1 MQVIEGQVLISPSDI
16 TAAAACEFAWLRSLD
31 VRLGRIDTLP
41 EAVDPLMD
49 RAAELG
55 LLHEQRHLDSL
66 TAIHGP
72 SGVVTID
79 SPGGDLDALAE
90 ACEATLA
97 ALHARTP
104 VVYQAALRDGDLRG
118 FADFLVLDA
127 DGRYVVQDSKLARS
141 AKVPAL
147 LQIAAYAD
155 ILERHG
161 IPIASHGVLVLGNGL
176 ESVHDLSTVIPVYRA
191 RRQALTELLT
201 AHLVGTEVVA
211 WGDVPACGHCA
222 VCTEEVEN
230 HRDLLLVAGLR
241 MTQREKL
248 MSAGITTIDDLA
260 AHSGPLPG
268 IGHDTYTRLQRQAR
282 LQIRQESQSQPVY
295 EVIDRE
301 PLTALPAPSPGD
313 IFFDF
318 EGDPMWQ
325 DPSDRSWGLEYLF
338 GVIEADSGRFVTYW
352 ADDRRQ
358 ERAALRNFL
367 DYVAQR
373 RRTWPDMHI
382 YHYANYERHTLLRLA
397 GQFGTG
403 EDEVDDLLRTGAL
416 VDLYPVVRGAIQVGT
431 RSYGLKAL
439 EPLFMPGHREG
450 DVTSA
455 GDSVVQYAAYCAERE
470 RGDDAAAAE
479 LRQQILD
486 YNEQDC
492 RSTQLL
498 RDWLL
503 GFAGT
508 EPLATAPSAPHN
520 TGSAAAEEAAVAD
533 PLWALAGDG
542 ERTPMQ
548 QGFALLAAA
557 VGFHRREDKPFWWG
571 HFDRLDNPPDTWAD
585 ARDALLIEDCVVLQD
600 WEKPGK
606 KNHRRHLRARGTL
619 QPGSCLERD
628 RSAYLLYDW
637 PHPAGLS
644 DGGGTSRGHTNAEI
658 TLVAQDAD
666 SAVFEVVE
674 ALPKTADPF
683 PQLPMA
689 AAPTPGPSAKP
700 LQRAIRGIAS
710 SAASG
715 QLPTPIANLLLR
727 EPPALTTPGLP
738 AVADDD
744 FVGAITEAV
753 RALDDS
759 TLAVQGPPGS
769 GKTHTAA
776 HVIARLVKDDGWRVG
791 VVSQGHSAVN
801 HLLDGIVKAGVD
813 PERVGKKD
821 KPEGCLWRDVATAK
835 TAEFLADHEGIGCV
849 LGGTA
854 WDFASDRVGPAQ
866 LDLLVVDEA
875 GQFSLAN
882 TIAVS
887 RSCQRLL
894 LLGDPQ
900 QLPQVSQGT
909 HPEPVDV
916 SALGWLSQE
925 AILPAELGYFLH
937 TTWRMHPDLCRAVS
951 EHSYAGRLT
960 AHSCTS
966 ERDLRDDQ
974 RRPVTAGLIAEHV
987 DHQGNSVMSAEE
999 ADRIAELAREALTC
1013 QWQPIPHAHHRPV
1026 LPEDVLIVAPYNA
1039 QVDLIRRTLAA
1050 QGLAGFRVGT
1060 VDKFQGQQAAMVL
1073 VSMAASSHDDVPR
1086 GMEFLLS
1093 PNRLNVAVSRAQWR
1107 TVVVHS
1113 TRLTDYLPATPER
1126 LDELGRF
1133 MKLLTTPA
1141 GEPSSPAPA
1150 PLRI

>member
-1 MQVIEGQVLISPSDI
+1 MAAI
-16 TAAAACEFAWLRSLD
+16 TGC
-31 VRLGRIDTLP
+31 RLGRIDTLP

-66 TAIHGP
+66 TAIHSP
-72 SGVVTID
+72 AGVVTIE

-161 IPIASHGVLVLGNGL
+161 IPIAHQGVLVLGNGL

-201 AHLVGTEVVA
+201 AHLAGTEVVA

-241 MTQREKL
+241 MTQREKF

-260 AHSGPLPG
+260 AHPGPIQG

-658 TLVAQDAD
+658 TLVAQDAGQRGLRGGG
-666 SAVFEVVE
+666 S
-674 ALPKTADPF
+674 TAEDRGPV
-683 PQLPMA
+683 PATAHGRRSHPRTQRQATA
-689 AAPTPGPSAKP
+689 ACHPRHRLVCGIRTVAHAHRQPPAARTTGADHARTPGGRRRRLRGRHHRGRPRARRLDSRGPGPARQRQDPHGRPRHRAPGEGRRLAGRRRLAGAQRRQPPSGRHRQSGCRSGP
-700 LQRAIRGIAS
+700 
-710 SAASG
+710 SG
-715 QLPTPIANLLLR
+715 QEGQTR
-727 EPPALTTPGLP
+727 GLP
-738 AVADDD
+738 LE
-744 FVGAITEAV
+744 GRRHRE
-753 RALDDS
+753 
-759 TLAVQGPPGS
+759 
-769 GKTHTAA
+769 
-776 HVIARLVKDDGWRVG
+776 DGG
-791 VVSQGHSAVN
+791 V
-801 HLLDGIVKAGVD
+801 
-813 PERVGKKD
+813 PRR
-821 KPEGCLWRDVATAK
+821 PRR
-835 TAEFLADHEGIGCV
+835 
-849 LGGTA
+849 
-854 WDFASDRVGPAQ
+854 DRVRP
-866 LDLLVVDEA
+866 
-875 GQFSLAN
+875 
-882 TIAVS
+882 
-887 RSCQRLL
+887 RR
-894 LLGDPQ
+894 
-900 QLPQVSQGT
+900 
-909 HPEPVDV
+909 H
-916 SALGWLSQE
+916 
-925 AILPAELGYFLH
+925 
-937 TTWRMHPDLCRAVS
+937 RM
-951 EHSYAGRLT
+951 G
-960 AHSCTS
+960 
-966 ERDLRDDQ
+966 
-974 RRPVTAGLIAEHV
+974 
-987 DHQGNSVMSAEE
+987 
-999 ADRIAELAREALTC
+999 
-1013 QWQPIPHAHHRPV
+1013 
-1026 LPEDVLIVAPYNA
+1026 
-1039 QVDLIRRTLAA
+1039 
-1050 QGLAGFRVGT
+1050 
-1060 VDKFQGQQAAMVL
+1060 
-1073 VSMAASSHDDVPR
+1073 
-1086 GMEFLLS
+1086 
-1093 PNRLNVAVSRAQWR
+1093 
-1107 TVVVHS
+1107 
-1113 TRLTDYLPATPER
+1113 
-1126 LDELGRF
+1126 
-1133 MKLLTTPA
+1133 
-1141 GEPSSPAPA
+1141 
-1150 PLRI
+1150 LRIRPCGPGTTGPTRGR